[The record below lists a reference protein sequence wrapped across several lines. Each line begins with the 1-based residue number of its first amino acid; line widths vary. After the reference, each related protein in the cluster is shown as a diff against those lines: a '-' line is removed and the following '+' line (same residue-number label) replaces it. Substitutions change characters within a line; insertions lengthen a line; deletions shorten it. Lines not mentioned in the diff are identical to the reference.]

1 MSALT
6 RSIVKS
12 VRRQCLEKFQPFD
25 DTAVQ
30 RIYGKWRNSEG
41 WSMTLTRRRYLL
53 FIVYNILSKGDPI
66 PDRCLKRSFSNEEDE
81 GEKFQRKE
89 FLAITRNIGYTVSD
103 IRGITHETFKERCI
117 FLPFRCLV
125 YPTRNLSSRGGGR
138 ANVTY
143 AANRIVDRLRS
154 IYFQYSFS
162 VNGSRRHNAFAE
174 YKTFGK
180 STVISHK
187 PDSMPP
193 LSSAPL
199 SPRHAHV
206 LCSLDLKITK
216 LLDRRTEHETHDL
229 PDYNQTRFPRSNP
242 IDAFRIREKDRPK
255 AIRNEITR
263 VEEGRRVLLYA
274 GSILDLF
281 LSLSRSHLSRRES
294 RERKNVE
301 KSGSYQMRARLDP
314 MKFNHIS
321 PALRYSIH
329 KSRNRRSLALE
340 NVSERYFP
348 VSQLFQ
354 H

>member
-53 FIVYNILSKGDPI
+53 FIVYNISSKGDPI

-187 PDSMPP
+187 PDSMLSPP

-301 KSGSYQMRARLDP
+301 KSYQMRARLDP